1 MFRITTVSVAA
12 LILGAGLIVA
22 GCKSEEKPAQ
32 SSLQTTPEGVMCTKC
47 QAVWVQT
54 PRTEKGRVVEYSSSK
69 QMVCPDCKDA
79 VANFFATGKLQ
90 HTCKTCGDS
99 MEICQGH

>member
-1 MFRITTVSVAA
+1 MSRFATLTA
-12 LILGAGLIVA
+12 LVLFAIAA
-22 GCKSEEKPAQ
+22 GCQPHEEKPPQ
-32 SSLQTTPEGVMCTKC
+32 SSLASTSEGVMCTKC

-54 PRTEKGRVVEYSSSK
+54 PRTEKGRIVEYSTSN

-79 VANFFATGKLQ
+79 VANFFDTGKLE

-99 MEICQGH
+99 MEICKAH